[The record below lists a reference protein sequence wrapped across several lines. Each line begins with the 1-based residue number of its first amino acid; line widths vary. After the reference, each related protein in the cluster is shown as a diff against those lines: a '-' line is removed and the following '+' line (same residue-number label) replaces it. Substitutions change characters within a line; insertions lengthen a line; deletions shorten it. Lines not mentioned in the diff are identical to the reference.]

1 MLLLFRPTTGAFVYG
16 LVFRGTAFRR
26 ILAITIVLAFFMRA
40 SQLVLVTGLNRKLGI
55 PDTWFAVGDSAVLSA
70 MSEMVL
76 LPILVLV
83 AKVWCLSSQA
93 HSHAQAHR
101 MSAAQVCPPGVEGT
115 LYSLMMSV
123 LALGGIVS
131 DIIGTS
137 LTAALDVTSTN
148 FSNLWLLILIC
159 DLWTLLPL
167 LFLSLV
173 PSQESLLERTASYQ
187 QEDSSDSPPTAAT
200 DAQVQQ

>member
-1 MLLLFRPTTGAFVYG
+1 
-16 LVFRGTAFRR
+16 
-26 ILAITIVLAFFMRA
+26 
-40 SQLVLVTGLNRKLGI
+40 
-55 PDTWFAVGDSAVLSA
+55 
-70 MSEMVL
+70 
-76 LPILVLV
+76 
-83 AKVWCLSSQA
+83 
-93 HSHAQAHR
+93 

-187 QEDSSDSPPTAAT
+187 QEDSSDSPPTAAN